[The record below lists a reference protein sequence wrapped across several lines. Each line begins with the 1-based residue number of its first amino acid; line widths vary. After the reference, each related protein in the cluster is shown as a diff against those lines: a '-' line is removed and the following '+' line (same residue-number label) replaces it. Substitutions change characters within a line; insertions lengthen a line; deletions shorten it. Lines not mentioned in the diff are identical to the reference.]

1 MSLEAIDWEVGD
13 VTVISL
19 TGAITLGAPTSRL
32 REWIVEA
39 LNLGRR
45 KILLN
50 LHEVYFIDSSGLG
63 ELVSAYTS
71 VTGRGGRLKL
81 LNLNRRARDLLQ
93 VTKLYTVF
101 EVFDD
106 EGKALAS
113 FGAADAAAL

>member
-1 MSLEAIDWEVGD
+1 MSLDAIDWEVGD

-19 TGAITLGAPTSRL
+19 SGAITLGAPTSQL
-32 REWIVEA
+32 REWILEA
-39 LNLGRR
+39 LNQGRK

-50 LHEVYFIDSSGLG
+50 LGEVYFIDSSGLG

-81 LNLNRRARDLLQ
+81 LNLNRRVRDLLQ
-93 VTKLYTVF
+93 ITKLYTVF

-113 FGAADAAAL
+113 FTQADAAAL